1 MVMFKKLSLG
11 ITTLAIGAA
20 AIIPAADAQSYRGD
34 RYAYSQAD
42 RDGYNRHSDDRY
54 RDDRGRD
61 GRYRD
66 DRRCNS
72 GTGGTI
78 IGAIAGGLL
87 GNAVAGYGDRGLGT
101 VVGAGAGAL
110 AGHAIA
116 RSDNHGY
123 CR

>member
-1 MVMFKKLSLG
+1 MFRKLSLG
-11 ITTLAIGAA
+11 IATLAIGAA
-20 AIIPAADAQSYRGD
+20 AIIPAAADAQSYHGD

-42 RDGYNRHSDDRY
+42 RDGYNRHDN
-54 RDDRGRD
+54 DRGRD
-61 GRYRD
+61 HRYRD

-87 GNAVAGYGDRGLGT
+87 GNAVAGYGDRGVGT

-116 RSDNHGY
+116 RSGNHGY